1 MQNQK
6 IDETRTTINEI
17 EKEFSKDKNVEQQNL
32 K

>member
-6 IDETRTTINEI
+6 IDETKTINEI
-17 EKEFSKDKNVEQQNL
+17 EKEFSKDKHAEQQNL